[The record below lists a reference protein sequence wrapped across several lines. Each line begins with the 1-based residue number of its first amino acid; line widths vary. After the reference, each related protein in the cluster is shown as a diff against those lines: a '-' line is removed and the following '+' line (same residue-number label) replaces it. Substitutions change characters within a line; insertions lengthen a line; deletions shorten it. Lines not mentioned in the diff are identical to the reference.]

1 MQRGPMLQIVFR
13 GLAAAL
19 VVAIT
24 LAASSAAQAR
34 HYRSH
39 YIGPRTDYLP
49 YDYRYHPI
57 LGFTRYENCY
67 WVEDFAPYRPHLV
80 RVCPPR

>member
-1 MQRGPMLQIVFR
+1 MLRGPMLQIVSR
-13 GLAAAL
+13 GLVAAL
-19 VVAIT
+19 ALAIT

-34 HYRSH
+34 HHKSH
-39 YIGPRTDYLP
+39 YIGPRTGYLP

>member
-1 MQRGPMLQIVFR
+1 MLQILSR
-13 GLAAAL
+13 GLAVVLAA
-19 VVAIT
+19 AIT
-24 LAASSAAQAR
+24 LAAASAAQA
-34 HYRSH
+34 HYRNAH
-39 YIGPRTDYLP
+39 RVRPRTDYLL